1 MKTVMR
7 KTTLFIAI
15 IALLTACS
23 KDENLL
29 PIPQS
34 PNDPAL
40 RTSNNQGLLYNIE
53 ETHYSIKTSDFYQYH
68 QNAWYTPGDN
78 DIIEHTRYNLGEIKV
93 SNDGTGYLKSNI
105 MPNDMAFPFRPWG
118 STTNYNFIF
127 TFTMTD
133 YLINNDTI
141 IFDLYSVSCNNDT
154 TFFTSTFKV
163 IPTSVNNRIGLEQV
177 YSGSFW
183 DRQIIYELEKTNG
196 GINVLA
202 AEKKH

>member
-78 DIIEHTRYNLGEIKV
+78 DIEYLENEIDRLRKHV
-93 SNDGTGYLKSNI
+93 QDIKSK
-105 MPNDMAFPFRPWG
+105 RVKL
-118 STTNYNFIF
+118 T
-127 TFTMTD
+127 
-133 YLINNDTI
+133 
-141 IFDLYSVSCNNDT
+141 
-154 TFFTSTFKV
+154 
-163 IPTSVNNRIGLEQV
+163 
-177 YSGSFW
+177 
-183 DRQIIYELEKTNG
+183 
-196 GINVLA
+196 
-202 AEKKH
+202 

>member
-68 QNAWYTPGDN
+68 QM
-78 DIIEHTRYNLGEIKV
+78 LGIHQEIM
-93 SNDGTGYLKSNI
+93 I
-105 MPNDMAFPFRPWG
+105 
-118 STTNYNFIF
+118 
-127 TFTMTD
+127 
-133 YLINNDTI
+133 
-141 IFDLYSVSCNNDT
+141 
-154 TFFTSTFKV
+154 
-163 IPTSVNNRIGLEQV
+163 
-177 YSGSFW
+177 
-183 DRQIIYELEKTNG
+183 
-196 GINVLA
+196 
-202 AEKKH
+202 